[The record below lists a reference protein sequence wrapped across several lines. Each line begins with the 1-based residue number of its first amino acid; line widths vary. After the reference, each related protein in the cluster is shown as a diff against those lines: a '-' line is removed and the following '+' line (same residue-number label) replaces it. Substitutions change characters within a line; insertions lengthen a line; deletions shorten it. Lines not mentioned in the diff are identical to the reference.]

1 MRRIYAHDVSG
12 GINRTSDLD
21 GTETIHHT
29 FNTKGGE
36 RYPVP
41 SGSRRVPPEANKKSL
56 LNFFKNCGRAP
67 SERACHLLYSCI
79 VLGGIKHE

>member
-41 SGSRRVPPEANKKSL
+41 SGSRRVPPEAIKKV
-56 LNFFKNCGRAP
+56 
-67 SERACHLLYSCI
+67 YSIFSKIAAEPPRREPVTCYI
-79 VLGGIKHE
+79 LV